1 MPSLL
6 LQKFLQQ
13 AWRTWDWHCWQENWE
28 LHSLLQFAI
37 TMAAQLV
44 LHSDEQS
51 LHNGLFLGCPR
62 EDMTNTAKMAMTT
75 VALRPAA
82 PETIV
87 VDG

>member
-1 MPSLL
+1 
-6 LQKFLQQ
+6 
-13 AWRTWDWHCWQENWE
+13 
-28 LHSLLQFAI
+28 
-37 TMAAQLV
+37 MAAQLV

-62 EDMTNTAKMAMTT
+62 EDMTSTAKMAMTT